1 MSDPGPLIV
10 PVAVDAMVVNG
21 ESNFVRAL
29 MDYTKIAEGG
39 DPSPAP
45 FQQDQE
51 DFAGEPANHGVYVM
65 WTLPMALRHGA
76 HDESGRLDFPWAP
89 NRWAVVRVYR
99 AAGGSAA
106 LTSAWV
112 VQSDALEQADG
123 CPFLD
128 PRQSTPTQVL
138 VGHKQP
144 ISTGSPWQE
153 PAAGGPYFL
162 KAIAESQPAFAAY
175 QPSNQNVFSIHD
187 DLVTQGVGAGTLSY
201 FVIGWYSDPNADVL
215 AKWSDFPELLQ
226 GLGWSASAQA
236 QGAHTSVYSGAA
248 FGVHWDPAGP
258 VPSSPKDD
266 AKPGVAVGNTSA
278 DTVVAFAAAAV
289 AAAKSPPGGLTPQQA
304 ADLLQAFQYN
314 LLDLLGSAG
323 AEQVLQERISAQWFG
338 SRPAQTTWTIVDAEA
353 DPTAAP
359 VPPPTPAELTKEAG
373 WLARLNAAQGA
384 FDEAARSLL
393 TVRRRLVE
401 LLWKQLAAA
410 AYYEQTASWPW
421 GISGE
426 DALQKELETVAGRA
440 RTLLDSLAAQAPQLP
455 IPAPGTTLEHA
466 ISKYAKEQGLPQTRV
481 LKSQAGPRYW
491 AAGDPTVTIAGSM
504 SDMSIDPAETLATR
518 WPGELVTQLQLS
530 AAAAQ
535 GPTFTVSA
543 AQLAPRVP
551 APPWSGL
558 PAVSQ
563 ALFAEFFLLDPANAS
578 LLASAAGET
587 LSTPQLEAAQRSMSP
602 PQPSQGCGT
611 APGVTPRF
619 PAPQPWEPLYFD
631 WEVEWFEIPFRQRSG
646 AANWAFDG
654 SDYELEASFG
664 EVSTPTPVLGRSVV
678 TPKPSFEFKARI
690 DQFVADNPGGAAAE
704 QIQAIEGLVESV
716 DGWDFLSQTL
726 AGFATTLSLWSPSA
740 LQNPDASKRVFADS
754 PYTMADLVGDAI
766 EAPPQSLQANGQG
779 QPGRS
784 SFQGIRAGQ
793 LMFKRLALVD
803 RFGQTL
809 EVVTSQ
815 TSETFHPLRADG
827 VLPEHTVL
835 ATEPNRFV
843 QLPPRLL
850 QPARLNFQ
858 FAIPATSANPILGWA
873 LPNHLDR
880 GLGVYGTGGLAYG
893 ELRPAIDAAGKPF
906 VNWQGAP
913 ASPYPDLASLTKSEP
928 QLGGFLTQLVAAG
941 ADSFA
946 AFVAAVDET
955 LWTVD
960 PLGDRS
966 DAFLSVLLG
975 RPLALVAA
983 TMSMELQSE
992 VLCDPSWP
1000 YTFDPPAARLLEY
1013 SFPVR
1018 LGDIQYGQDGLLGYF
1033 IDGDYTH
1040 FDTVLTETS
1049 DPYLRPVGPG
1059 NWVELKLAADGPG
1072 PTRSLTLLMDP
1083 RAGVR
1088 AQCGLLPVKEISL
1101 VPEWVDSSLGAM
1113 NVGFRTGPILAAE
1126 QIAADGSSSLAM
1138 PTPAQR
1144 HGTWSWSQPTGGGK
1158 WTQGIALSPA
1168 DAGAAFPS
1176 VAPKLRE
1183 GAIELSGG
1191 LD

>member
-1 MSDPGPLIV
+1 VSDPGPLII

-21 ESNFVRAL
+21 ESNFIRAR
-29 MDYTKIAEGG
+29 MDYTKVSEGG

-51 DFAGEPANHGVYVM
+51 NFAGEPANHGVYVM
-65 WTLPMALRHGA
+65 WTLPMALRHGT
-76 HDESGRLDFPWAP
+76 HDEGGQLDFPWAP
-89 NRWAVVRVYR
+89 NRWGVVRVYR
-99 AAGGSAA
+99 ASGGGTP

-112 VQSDALEQADG
+112 VQSDALEQPDG

-138 VGHKQP
+138 LGHKQP
-144 ISTGSPWQE
+144 ISIDSPWQE
-153 PAAGGPYFL
+153 PSSGSPPFL
-162 KAIAESQPAFAAY
+162 KAIAESNPAFAAY
-175 QPSNQNVFSIHD
+175 QPANQNVFSIHD
-187 DLVTQGVGAGTLSY
+187 DLATQGVGAGTLSY
-201 FVIGWYSDPNADVL
+201 FVIGWYSDPDADVL
-215 AKWSDFPELLQ
+215 AEWKDFPELLRS
-226 GLGWSASAQA
+226 LGWSASAQA
-236 QGAHTSVYSGAA
+236 EGTHTSVYSGAA
-248 FGVHWDPAGP
+248 CGVQWEPTGP
-258 VPSSPKDD
+258 VPSSPMDN
-266 AKPGVAVGNTSA
+266 AQPTVAVGNTSA
-278 DTVVAFAAAAV
+278 DTVVGFAAAAV
-289 AAAKSPPGGLTPQQA
+289 EAAKSPPGGLSPQQA

-359 VPPPTPAELTKEAG
+359 VLPEAPAELTKEAS
-373 WLARLNAAQGA
+373 WLTLLNTTQGA
-384 FDEAARSLL
+384 FDEAASLLL

-426 DALQKELETVAGRA
+426 DALHEELETVAGRA
-440 RTLLDSLAAQAPQLP
+440 RKLLDTLATLAPQLP
-455 IPAPGTTLEHA
+455 IPTPGATLEKA
-466 ISKYAKEQGLPQTRV
+466 ISKYAEERGLPHTRV
-481 LKSQAGPRYW
+481 LKPQAGSRYW
-491 AAGDPTVTIAGSM
+491 AAGDPTITIAGSM
-504 SDMSIDPAETLATR
+504 SGMSIDPAETLVTR
-518 WPGELVTQLQLS
+518 WPGELATQLQLS

-535 GPTFTVSA
+535 GPSFSVSA
-543 AQLAPRVP
+543 VQLAPHVP
-551 APPWSGL
+551 AVPWSGL
-558 PAVSQ
+558 PVVSQ
-563 ALFAEFFLLDPANAS
+563 ALFDEFFLLDPDNAS
-578 LLASAAGET
+578 LLQSAAGQT
-587 LSTPQLEAAQRSMSP
+587 LSTIQLEAAQRSMTP
-602 PQPSQGCGT
+602 PQPSKGCGI

-619 PAPQPWEPLYFD
+619 PAPQPWEPLYCD
-631 WEVEWFEIPFRQRSG
+631 WEVEWFEIPFQQRSG
-646 AANWAFDG
+646 TANWAFDG
-654 SDYELEASFG
+654 SDYELESSFG

-690 DQFVADNPGGAAAE
+690 DQFVADNPGGASAK
-704 QIQAIEGLVESV
+704 QIQAIEGLLESV

-726 AGFATTLSLWSPSA
+726 TGFATTLSLWSPSA

-766 EAPPQSLQANGQG
+766 EVPPQSLQASGQG

-784 SFQGIRAGQ
+784 PFQGIRAGQ
-793 LMFKRLALVD
+793 MMFKRLALVD

-815 TSETFHPLRADG
+815 TSDTFHPLRADG
-827 VLPEHTVL
+827 VMPEHTVL

-858 FAIPATSANPILGWA
+858 FAIPSTSANPILGWV

-880 GLGVYGTGGLAYG
+880 GLSVYGTGGVAYG
-893 ELRPAIDAAGKPF
+893 ELRPAADTAGKSF
-906 VNWQGAP
+906 VNWQQAP

-966 DAFLSVLLG
+966 DAYLSVLLG

-983 TMSMELQSE
+983 TMSMELESE

-1033 IDGDYTH
+1033 LDGDYTH
-1040 FDTVLTETS
+1040 FNTVLTETS

-1059 NWVELKLAADGPG
+1059 NWVDLKFAAQGPG
-1072 PTRSLTLLMDP
+1072 SARSLALLMDP

-1088 AQCGLLPVKEISL
+1088 AQCGLLPVKEVTL

-1113 NVGFRTGPILAAE
+1113 NVSFRTGPILADE
-1126 QIAADGSSSLAM
+1126 PIAADGSSSLAI
-1138 PTPAQR
+1138 PTPAER
-1144 HGTWSWSQPTGGGK
+1144 HGTWSWSEPMGGGK
-1158 WTQGIALSPA
+1158 WTKGIALSPA
-1168 DAGAAFPS
+1168 DAGAVFPS
-1176 VAPKLRE
+1176 VAPTLRE